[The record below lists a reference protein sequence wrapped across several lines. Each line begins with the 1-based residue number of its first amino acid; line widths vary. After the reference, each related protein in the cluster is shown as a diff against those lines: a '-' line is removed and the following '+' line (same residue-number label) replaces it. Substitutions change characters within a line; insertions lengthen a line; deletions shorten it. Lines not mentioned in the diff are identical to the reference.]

1 MVECPFF
8 IYFFGTNYFVR
19 KKSVEGN
26 EEKREP
32 GMSLGWTKTP
42 EKRDAVSKTPPLH
55 NQASA
60 SEHRDKILKL

>member
-32 GMSLGWTKTP
+32 GMSLGGQKLQR
-42 EKRDAVSKTPPLH
+42 RDAVSKTPPLH